1 MNLMISLCKV
11 CICSCLGFGMKVSP
25 FLSTFFCVSVSVV
38 CLASITSALSSV
50 LFSVLL
56 WLIYCDWL

>member
-1 MNLMISLCKV
+1 MNRYLYVSVAVWVLE
-11 CICSCLGFGMKVSP
+11 SP

-38 CLASITSALSSV
+38 YLASMTSAL

-56 WLIYCDWL
+56 WLIYCGWL